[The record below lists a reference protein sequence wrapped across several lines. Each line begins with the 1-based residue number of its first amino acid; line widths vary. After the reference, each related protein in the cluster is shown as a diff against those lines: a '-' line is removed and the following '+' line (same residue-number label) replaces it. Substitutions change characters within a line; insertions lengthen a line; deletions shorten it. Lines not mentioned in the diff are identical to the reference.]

1 MFRFA
6 LASSQT
12 TLWKNAT
19 APFFGGA
26 SYKIATTSGTITD
39 TYATATS
46 TDWVMVAIALRPA
59 TSTSAGASTA
69 GSMHPAWCGGRTICV
84 KVFGRAYLPFLAAG
98 PMGLAMAGAG
108 EKREVCAVAGF
119 FFSVFGFRISRLL
132 RW

>member
-1 MFRFA
+1 M
-6 LASSQT
+6 
-12 TLWKNAT
+12 
-19 APFFGGA
+19 
-26 SYKIATTSGTITD
+26 D

-46 TDWVMVAIALRPA
+46 TDCVMVAIALRPV

-69 GSMHPAWCGGRTICV
+69 GSMHPVRCGVRTICV

-98 PMGLAMAGAG
+98 PLGLAMAGAG
-108 EKREVCAVAGF
+108 EKGEVSAVAGF